1 MYLLEL
7 PAVAH
12 GGDHLGELVLV
23 TLEYPVDV
31 LPSILPTQIVPGRY
45 PATVTLCY
53 DSSGHTATSDS
64 PLFQKLDQI
73 SNVVE
78 LSLL

>member
-1 MYLLEL
+1 MYLLKL

-23 TLEYPVDV
+23 TLEDPVDV

-45 PATVTLCY
+45 PATVSMTVL
-53 DSSGHTATSDS
+53 ATQL
-64 PLFQKLDQI
+64 P
-73 SNVVE
+73 VTH
-78 LSLL
+78 LSFRSLIRSVML

>member
-1 MYLLEL
+1 MYLLKL

-23 TLEYPVDV
+23 TLEDPVDV

-45 PATVTLCY
+45 PGTVSMTPLATQLPVT
-53 DSSGHTATSDS
+53 H
-64 PLFQKLDQI
+64 
-73 SNVVE
+73 
-78 LSLL
+78 LSFRSLIRSVML